1 MDDEQLLNDIYYKK
15 HNFDGVNNLYLKA
28 RVTNKDISK
37 EFVKEWLNKQATQ
50 QQNSTSYTKK
60 KVFLPIYSESPYSF
74 QIDLTFFPRYKKYND
89 DYYVLFTAIN
99 INTRYAYA
107 YYTKTK
113 DMDTILDIMKIFKK
127 DAIEINNITTD
138 EGTEFYNN
146 KFLKFCEDNNITVF
160 FAKGDSHKLGII
172 NRFHRT
178 IKEKILK
185 YFTASDTVNWINV
198 IGEIIYNYNHSVH
211 RGIGIEPY
219 KVNNFLESELIAEKR
234 QATDNIKS
242 KIPII
247 KIGDK
252 CRIKNISELFD
263 DKMTTR
269 FSNDI
274 YEITKVNKNT
284 VKIIDKNNIDYT
296 VKQSDIL
303 IVHNNTELNTT
314 NEHQMAVKQVN
325 KTNNILRK
333 EGLNT
338 NNIVETK
345 RIRKPKVYTDF
356 I

>member
-1 MDDEQLLNDIYYKK
+1 MNDEQLLNDIYYKK

-28 RVTNKDISK
+28 RATNKDITK
-37 EFVKEWLNKQATQ
+37 DFVKEWLNKQATQ

-74 QIDLTFFPRYKKYND
+74 QIDLTFFPRYKKYNK

-178 IKEKILK
+178 LKEKLLK
-185 YFTASDTVNWINV
+185 YFTATDTLNWIDV
-198 IGEIIYNYNHSVH
+198 IGEIIYNYNHTVH
-211 RGIGIEPY
+211 SGIGIEPF
-219 KVNNFLESELIAEKR
+219 KVNNFMESEMIAEKR
-234 QATDNIKS
+234 QATDHIKS

-247 KIGDK
+247 NIGDK
-252 CRIKNISELFD
+252 CRIKNVNALFE

-269 FSNDI
+269 FSNEI
-274 YEITKVNKNT
+274 YEITKINKNT
-284 VKIIDKNNIDYT
+284 VKIIDKNNIEYI

-303 IVHNNTELNTT
+303 IVRDTESNKT
-314 NEHQMAVKQVN
+314 NENQIAVRKEN

-333 EGLNT
+333 EGLI
-338 NNIVETK
+338 NNEIIETK